1 MSASH
6 AGKQSKFTNNLVK
19 VKTVLPKCA
28 QLNGVRF
35 RIAHPPCA
43 HPPLKWQCAQQTR
56 GIWHLDELMRAHFGE
71 TA

>member
-1 MSASH
+1 MSAFH
-6 AGKQSKFTNNLVK
+6 AGKQSKFTNKIVK

-28 QLNGVRF
+28 QLNGVRL

-56 GIWHLDELMRAHFGE
+56 GILHLDELMRAHFGE